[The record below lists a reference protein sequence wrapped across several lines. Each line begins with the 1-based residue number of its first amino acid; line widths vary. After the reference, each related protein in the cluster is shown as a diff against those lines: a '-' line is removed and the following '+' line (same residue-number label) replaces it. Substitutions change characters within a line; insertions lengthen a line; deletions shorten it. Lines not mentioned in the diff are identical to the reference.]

1 MTLDKLYLFL
11 SCITYHTTAA
21 PTPAKTTGEP
31 PTTDPVTAAVE
42 STTLNAI
49 ISCKPNPCKNGGVC
63 NGKDGSCHC
72 IGDFTGKLCET
83 ANEETATSNDVV

>member
-31 PTTDPVTAAVE
+31 PTTHYPVTAAVE
-42 STTLNAI
+42 STKEAL
-49 ISCKPNPCKNGGVC
+49 SHVNPIHAKR
-63 NGKDGSCHC
+63 HRHM
-72 IGDFTGKLCET
+72 
-83 ANEETATSNDVV
+83 EEMSIL